1 MQLYIVLTVERWL
14 AELQLV
20 GNMRAASRDRGVP
33 GLVLLLLLLL
43 VTETESVLEAEMM
56 ADLRELRREV
66 EQVRNEVRRVE
77 EPGKQSE
84 KNGVVLSWL
93 VDTVKELQSEL
104 RALETRAGQTD
115 SRGDQADQM
124 RLLREEVTQLRA
136 REEENMVTLHLLQNI
151 VEREVRVNMTTISDK
166 FGS

>member
-1 MQLYIVLTVERWL
+1 MVVVTV
-14 AELQLV
+14 V
-20 GNMRAASRDRGVP
+20 GNMRAPSRDRDLP
-33 GLVLLLLLLL
+33 GLILFLLL
-43 VTETESVLEAEMM
+43 VPLVKGTKSVEVEML

-66 EQVRNEVRRVE
+66 EQVRIEVRRVE

-124 RLLREEVTQLRA
+124 RLLREEVTQLRE

-166 FGS
+166 LGR

>member
-33 GLVLLLLLLL
+33 GLLLLLLL
-43 VTETESVLEAEMM
+43 VTETESVLEAEMT

-115 SRGDQADQM
+115 SRGDQADQL